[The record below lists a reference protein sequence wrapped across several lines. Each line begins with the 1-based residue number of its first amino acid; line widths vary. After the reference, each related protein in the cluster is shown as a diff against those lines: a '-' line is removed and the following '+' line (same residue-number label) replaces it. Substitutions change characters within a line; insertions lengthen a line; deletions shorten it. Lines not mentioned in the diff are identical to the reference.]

1 MESLAVKYLLDTHA
15 AIWAAEADPQIGPL
29 ARRALLSAKHGDVFI
44 SDITLLEISMLAKK
58 GRIQIAVSLPAY
70 LTRLQS
76 IYPPIRIS
84 PTIAMRAMDLVLPQ
98 GDPFDRIIVATS
110 LENHLTLVTRD
121 QNITASKLA
130 PTLW

>member
-1 MESLAVKYLLDTHA
+1 
-15 AIWAAEADPQIGPL
+15 
-29 ARRALLSAKHGDVFI
+29 
-44 SDITLLEISMLAKK
+44 MLAKK